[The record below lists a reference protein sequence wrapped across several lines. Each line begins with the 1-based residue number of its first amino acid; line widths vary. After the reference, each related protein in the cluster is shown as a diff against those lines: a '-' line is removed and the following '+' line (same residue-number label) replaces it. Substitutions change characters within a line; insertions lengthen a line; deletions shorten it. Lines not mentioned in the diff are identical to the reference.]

1 MSLDVA
7 VGPDDQIEILLL
19 TGPAGVGKSTLSWE
33 ISARLAEAGIAH
45 AAIESDE
52 LDRIFPRPSRQDL
65 ERLSPGTIDVSALTL
80 KAIWST
86 YKELG
91 GKRLILSGVMMH
103 LDFDR
108 RWITSAIPGA
118 RFTVVRLMATEENIA
133 SRLARR
139 ETEGSMEDQ
148 LGRSLR
154 QMNRMA
160 TETGKDILY
169 INTDGRTAP
178 EITDEVLARIDWLQP
193 RNRTE
198 IL

>member
-1 MSLDVA
+1 MSLDAA

-45 AAIESDE
+45 ATIESDE

-91 GKRLILSGVMMH
+91 SKRLILSGVMMH

-154 QMNRMA
+154 QMNRIA

-169 INTDGRTAP
+169 INTDGRTTS
-178 EITDEVLARIDWLQP
+178 EITDEVLARIDWLKPQ
-193 RNRTE
+193 NRTE

>member
-1 MSLDVA
+1 MDAA

-45 AAIESDE
+45 ATIESDE

-91 GKRLILSGVMMH
+91 SKRLILSGVMMH

-154 QMNRMA
+154 QMNRIA

-169 INTDGRTAP
+169 INTDGRTTS
-178 EITDEVLARIDWLQP
+178 EITDEVLARIDWLKPQ
-193 RNRTE
+193 NRTE

>member
-1 MSLDVA
+1 MSLDAA

-91 GKRLILSGVMMH
+91 SKRLILSGVMIH

-169 INTDGRTAP
+169 INTDGRTAS
-178 EITDEVLARIDWLQP
+178 EITDDVLARIDWLQP
-193 RNRTE
+193 QKRTE
-198 IL
+198 MF

>member
-1 MSLDVA
+1 VSLDIA
-7 VGPDDQIEILLL
+7 AGPDDQIEILLL

-33 ISARLAEAGIAH
+33 ISARLGEAGIAH

-80 KAIWST
+80 KAIWSN

-91 GKRLILSGVMMH
+91 SKRLILSGVMIH

-169 INTDGRTAP
+169 INTDGRTAS
-178 EITDEVLARIDWLQP
+178 EITDDVLARIDWLQP
-193 RNRTE
+193 QNRTE
-198 IL
+198 MF